1 MNGKMLKEVQP
12 KEVTSLVK
20 APRNAQSAAGNSV
33 REVQQNFETL
43 GTEVLFTRICNE
55 AASIHEVAVGKI
67 YRTAPDVDDD
77 FGGRALVRRE

>member
-1 MNGKMLKEVQP
+1 MNGKILKEVQP
-12 KEVTSLVK
+12 KEVTSLEK

-43 GTEVLFTRICNE
+43 GTEVQFTRICNE

-67 YRTAPDVDDD
+67 YRTAPHVDDD
-77 FGGRALVRRE
+77 FGGRALVCRE